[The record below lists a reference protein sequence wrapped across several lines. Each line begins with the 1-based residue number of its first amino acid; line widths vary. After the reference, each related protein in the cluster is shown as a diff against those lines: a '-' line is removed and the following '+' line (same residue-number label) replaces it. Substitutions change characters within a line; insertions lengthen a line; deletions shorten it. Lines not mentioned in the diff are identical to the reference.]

1 MEVGQLN
8 ELEFVDGEIY
18 ANIWKTD
25 RVARIDAHSG
35 QVVGWID
42 LTGLLSPGEHPSDPD
57 AVLNGIAYDAA
68 TQQLFVTGKLW
79 PWVFEI
85 MLVPPGSP

>member
-57 AVLNGIAYDAA
+57 AVLNGIA
-68 TQQLFVTGKLW
+68 
-79 PWVFEI
+79 
-85 MLVPPGSP
+85 